1 MKHTLF
7 MVPTGLGV
15 GLTTVSM
22 GLVHALE
29 SQGIET
35 FYLNPFGNTPD
46 LDFAK
51 VEHLLSQGQED
62 VILEAVIRQ
71 VEQEHDKDG
80 VLVLQG
86 IISTQLRSYAP
97 SLNSAIAKALDAE
110 VVFVA
115 TPSGKSPEELK
126 EQIIIAA
133 KPYGGIKNPR
143 TIGCMINKVGAPV
156 DRYGN
161 ARIDLFDLPE
171 NVEEESAF
179 CQIFSHSHF
188 KVLGC
193 FPWKRELMAP
203 RVEDVATF
211 LNAEIISEGNL
222 KHNRVNTF
230 AIAGATVENAANVLI
245 PDVMIITPADRSDTI
260 LAACIAY
267 LNGTKLAGIL
277 LSGDYPFPKNTQAL
291 CQRAMKEGL
300 PVLKVKTDSLRT
312 AISLQNLNTKIP
324 EDDLERRTALK
335 EYVASHID
343 GTWVKSLL
351 STQTERN
358 LSPPAFR
365 YQLIEKARKA
375 QKKIILPEGEE
386 PRIIEAAAICAE
398 RSIAKPVLLGDP
410 EKIQE
415 IAKNNGVTLPSNIQI
430 LNPEPLREK
439 YLPLLIE
446 LRKHKGITET
456 FAREALQENIVIGTL
471 MLHEGEVDGLV
482 AGAIHTTAHTIR
494 PALMLIKTKPG
505 VTKVSSIFFMCLP
518 KQVLVYGDC
527 AVNQNPSAEELSEI
541 AIQCAD
547 SAKQFGIPPR
557 IAMISYSTGSSGTG
571 ADVAKVQKATDLVK
585 EKRPDLLIDGPLQY
599 DAAYSAD
606 VASKKAPN
614 SPVAGKATVY
624 VFPDLNTANTTYKAV
639 QRSADVLS
647 IGPMLQGLKKP
658 VNDLSRGALIDDIV
672 YTIAITAIQST

>member
-365 YQLIEKARKA
+365 YQLIEKARKP

-639 QRSADVLS
+639 QRS
-647 IGPMLQGLKKP
+647 
-658 VNDLSRGALIDDIV
+658 
-672 YTIAITAIQST
+672 